1 MGTAGRVGIG
11 THYLRYA
18 ASNLLVLAAG
28 FVSFPITTRL
38 LDNHEFGVLAYFD
51 TWALLL
57 AGLLK
62 LGAGEAMMRFYPHGG
77 DRDAL
82 ARFGT
87 HFVLL
92 PMALGLGA
100 WALLFLGL
108 LVARGAGV
116 DGVSGA
122 MLLAMATVPL
132 TLCSSHVMWVM
143 TVRERSDL
151 SSATFVIW
159 RWLEVGAV
167 ITVIVFVLRSASG
180 AYVGRLVA
188 GALVVAWLLKWL
200 RDSTPFA
207 RGALDRPYALE
218 GLRYGVPMALNEV
231 ASVILGLIDRVMLK
245 QILADYAPVGI
256 YTIGFALASYLNV
269 LLSTAINKAFTPA
282 ASRVFISEG
291 ADAVRALKRQVL
303 RPLVYGSAG
312 ICAGLWLGGADFIL
326 FVSGASKAASA
337 PVFVLVGICFALYS
351 ILTVAGYGLLL
362 EKRSRLVFALT
373 AGCAAANIALN
384 LVLIPRYGFMGAAW
398 ATSSS
403 YLGLGLLLYAFC
415 PAPLRCAPDIG
426 VALRAAGAALAC
438 VALGKILGIATFDSV
453 FARLL
458 AAAACV
464 VVAYA
469 GPVIATDAVM
479 RGQVR
484 AWFVRPR
491 LAGAE

>member
-57 AGLLK
+57 AGMLK
-62 LGAGEAMMRFYPHGG
+62 LGAGEAMLRFYPHGG
-77 DRDAL
+77 DEHAL

-87 HFVLL
+87 HFILL
-92 PMALGLGA
+92 PMVLGIGA
-100 WALLFLGL
+100 WTLLFMGL

-116 DGVSGA
+116 EGVSGA

-132 TLCSSHVMWVM
+132 TLCASHVQWVM

-151 SSATFVIW
+151 SSAAFVIW
-159 RWLEVGAV
+159 RWLEVGTIIV
-167 ITVIVFVLRSASG
+167 VIVFLLRSAAG

-188 GALVVAWLLKWL
+188 GVIVVAWMLKWL
-200 RDSTPFA
+200 RDSTPFS

-218 GLRYGVPMALNEV
+218 GLRYGLPMALNEV

-245 QILADYAPVGI
+245 QILADYSPVGI

-269 LLSTAINKAFTPA
+269 LLNAAISKAFMPA
-282 ASRVFISEG
+282 ASRVFVSEG

-312 ICAGLWLGGADFIL
+312 ICAGLWLGGSDFIL
-326 FVSGASKAASA
+326 FVSGPSKAGSA

-362 EKRSRLVFALT
+362 EKRSRVVFALT
-373 AGCAAANIALN
+373 AGCAVANIGLN
-384 LVLIPRYGFMGAAW
+384 LVLIPRHGFMGAAW
-398 ATSSS
+398 ATGSS

-415 PAPLRCAPDIG
+415 PARLRCAPEIG
-426 VALRAAGAALAC
+426 VVLRAACAALAC
-438 VALGKILGIATFDSV
+438 VVLGKIVGIAALDHV
-453 FARLL
+453 FVRLL

-464 VVAYA
+464 LAGYVV
-469 GPVIATDAVM
+469 PVIATDTAM
-479 RGQVR
+479 RTQIR
-484 AWFVRPR
+484 AWFARPR
-491 LAGAE
+491 VAGAD